1 MCCEDISS
9 GREREREKKR
19 ERELERVRERE
30 RERESGVEIYTIECI
45 LYLCQCVCLPI
56 CIMWFHEDV
65 RDKDRLRRS
74 PSLLSPFTAYTLRG
88 RAVHSASHDSSV
100 TLK

>member
-45 LYLCQCVCLPI
+45 LYLCLRQCVCLY
-56 CIMWFHEDV
+56 
-65 RDKDRLRRS
+65 
-74 PSLLSPFTAYTLRG
+74 LS
-88 RAVHSASHDSSV
+88 V
-100 TLK
+100 